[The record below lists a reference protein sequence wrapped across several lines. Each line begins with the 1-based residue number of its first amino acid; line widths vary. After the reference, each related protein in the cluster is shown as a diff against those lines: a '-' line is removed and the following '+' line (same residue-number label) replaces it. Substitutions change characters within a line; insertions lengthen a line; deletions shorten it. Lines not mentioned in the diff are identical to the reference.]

1 MRGLEILYDD
11 FYELDPNDYYGIIK
25 FYESNIL
32 ILENKSSF
40 KDKADFEE
48 FILLQ
53 CQYIISLEK
62 TGKYRKTISKAEM
75 VIKLLDNNS
84 KTYNIDL
91 NIYTTYWSILTSKG
105 RAFYNLKDY
114 KNSIP
119 IFERLLEW
127 DSDNDNFKN
136 WLNAS
141 KSEKRN
147 LINKYLYS
155 LAFILFIVSFTLE
168 SRETKGILIILG
180 FIIAFTGTINE
191 YFGDKIILWLR
202 K

>member
-84 KTYNIDL
+84 RTYNIDL

-141 KSEKRN
+141 KSEKCKF
-147 LINKYLYS
+147 L
-155 LAFILFIVSFTLE
+155 
-168 SRETKGILIILG
+168 
-180 FIIAFTGTINE
+180 
-191 YFGDKIILWLR
+191 
-202 K
+202 